1 MAQLKEKVLCL
12 SNITNY
18 VYWKIVPLKLL
29 TIFVYFTTY
38 ISCCFRVARKI
49 EFRNIRD
56 LGKVIHTYSTDSL
69 EPDSLCAA
77 SASTLLFLDQ
87 SKAFSGD
94 VYWLDCSEAEPK
106 LTGKKINIEFRHAL
120 DICYLQ
126 DEREPLLIASKGR
139 SVVAYSALTSQQK
152 WCNNT
157 VAGVAD
163 SAVNKK
169 RHSVTTDGCNYVMAH
184 HFHDIKIMSLE
195 TGEDF
200 GDLPGQR
207 DHGLEIPFKVR
218 WCNATSSLIVAHQ
231 VNFDYCISTIQFK

>member
-38 ISCCFRVARKI
+38 IYCRF
-49 EFRNIRD
+49 
-56 LGKVIHTYSTDSL
+56 TDSL

-106 LTGKKINIEFRHAL
+106 LTGKKINIEFRHAM

-157 VAGVAD
+157 VAGVVD
-163 SAVNKK
+163 AVNKK

-207 DHGLEIPFKVR
+207 DHGLGIPFKVR